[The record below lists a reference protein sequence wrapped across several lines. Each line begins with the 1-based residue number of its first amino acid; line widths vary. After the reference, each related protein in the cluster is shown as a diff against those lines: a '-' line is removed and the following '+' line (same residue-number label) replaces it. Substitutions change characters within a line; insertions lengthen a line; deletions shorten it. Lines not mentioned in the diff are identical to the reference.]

1 MPILTG
7 GDTLRTSTVATVG
20 VMTPAEL
27 VASVRLDE
35 LCDDHRIVGAVAGVS
50 IGGERASIVHG
61 IADVSTGATVHHDTW
76 FMAGSV
82 TKAITA
88 ALVNRE
94 VQLGTIGLDDTVSD
108 HLPEFVLSDCDDDV
122 TVRHLLTHTAG
133 FDGDIW
139 LDLGEGEGALSRLI
153 ERLGSVRQL
162 SIPGHRFSYNNGA
175 YTVLGR
181 LLEVLTGS
189 PFDRLV
195 HDHVAVPSG
204 SGLRIGS
211 AGLPVDDVAVG
222 HIRTGDDLQ
231 PLVVVDPVQGPAC
244 LSPAGSRTWG
254 RIDDLLALGE
264 MLLGRHGDD
273 AMRRAVVAMRQPQ
286 IEVPDPNNGGA
297 MALGVFLD
305 DRWGTPVVFHDG
317 GVSGQASYLR
327 VLPDLDTAIAVMCTG
342 GVPQVFHR
350 QVIAALAAPLGITA
364 PLGATENPVAI
375 DAGRYVGRYASSSTQ
390 VAVARSRNDAAPLIA
405 RITWNANTPDVAST
419 PWLPLRAVDDRAF
432 LAALAGRDYVLLFP
446 PTTERCDHV
455 LAGLRLLPRAS
466 EEAD

>member
-1 MPILTG
+1 M
-7 GDTLRTSTVATVG
+7 RTSTVATVG

-50 IGGERASIVHG
+50 IGGERACTVHG
-61 IADVSTGATVHHDTW
+61 IADVSTGAPVHDGTW

-82 TKAITA
+82 TKAMTA

-94 VQLGTIGLDDTVSD
+94 VERGTLRLDDTVD
-108 HLPEFVLSDCDDDV
+108 QHLPEFVLADCDDDI

-133 FDGDIW
+133 FDGDLW
-139 LDLGEGEGALSRLI
+139 LDLGEAEGALSRLI
-153 ERLGSVRQL
+153 ERLASVRQL
-162 SIPGHRFSYNNGA
+162 SLPGHRFSYNNGA

-181 LLEVLTGS
+181 LLEVVTGT
-189 PFDRLV
+189 PFDRLL

-204 SGLRIGS
+204 SGLRIGME
-211 AGLPVDDVAVG
+211 GLPVGDIAVG
-222 HIRTGDDLQ
+222 HTRTGDDIQ
-231 PLVVVDPVQGPAC
+231 PVVVVDPVQGPAC

-254 RIDDLLALGE
+254 RIDDLLAFGE

-273 AMRRAVVAMRQPQ
+273 AMRRAVVAMREPQ
-286 IEVPDPNNGGA
+286 MEVPDPNNGGT

-317 GVSGQASYLR
+317 GVNGQSSYLR
-327 VLPDLDTAIAVMCTG
+327 VLPDLDTVIAVMCTG

-350 QVIAALAAPLGITA
+350 HVIAALAAPLGVTA
-364 PLGATENPVAI
+364 PIGAVENDVAI
-375 DAGRYVGRYASSSTQ
+375 DPDRYVGRYASSSTQ
-390 VAVARSRNDAAPLIA
+390 VAVARTRNSAGTGRDDDTLIA
-405 RITWNANTPDVAST
+405 RITWNASTPDVAST
-419 PWLPLRAVDDRAF
+419 PWLPLRPVDDRAF

-446 PTTERCDHV
+446 SMDERCDHV

>member
-1 MPILTG
+1 
-7 GDTLRTSTVATVG
+7 LRTSTVATVG
-20 VMTPAEL
+20 AMTPAEL

-35 LCDDHRIVGAVAGVS
+35 LCDDHRIVGAVAGIS
-50 IGGERASIVHG
+50 IGGERACTVHG
-61 IADVSTGATVHHDTW
+61 TADVSTGTQVHGGTW

-82 TKAITA
+82 TKAMTA
-88 ALVNRE
+88 VLVNRE
-94 VQLGTIGLDDTVSD
+94 VALGTIHLDDTVSD
-108 HLPEFVLSDCDDDV
+108 HLPEFVLADCDDDV

-139 LDLGEGEGALSRLI
+139 LDLGEGEGALSRLV
-153 ERLGSVRQL
+153 ERLASVRQL

-175 YTVLGR
+175 YSVLGR
-181 LLEVLTGS
+181 LLEVVTGAT
-189 PFDRLV
+189 FDQLV
-195 HDHVAVPSG
+195 HDHVAVPSR
-204 SGLRIGS
+204 SGLCIGME
-211 AGLPVDDVAVG
+211 GLPIGDIAVG
-222 HIRTGDDLQ
+222 HIRTGDDIQ
-231 PLVVVDPVQGPAC
+231 PVVVVDPVQGPAC

-254 RIDDLLALGE
+254 RIDDLLAFGE

-273 AMRRAVVAMRQPQ
+273 AMRRAVVAMREPQ
-286 IEVPDPNNGGA
+286 IEVPDPNNGGT

-317 GVSGQASYLR
+317 GVNGQAAYLR
-327 VLPDLDTAIAVMCTG
+327 VLPHLDTALAVMCTG

-350 QVIAALAAPLGITA
+350 HVIAALAAPLGLTA
-364 PLGATENPVAI
+364 PLGATERDVAI
-375 DAGRYVGRYASSSTQ
+375 DTRRYVGRYASSSTQ
-390 VAVARSRNDAAPLIA
+390 VAVAPSRDASGSLIA

-419 PWLPLRAVDDRAF
+419 PWLPLRPVDDRAF
-432 LAALAGRDYVLLFP
+432 LAALGGRDYVLLFP

>member
-1 MPILTG
+1 
-7 GDTLRTSTVATVG
+7 
-20 VMTPAEL
+20 MTPAEL

-50 IGGERASIVHG
+50 IRGERAEVVHG
-61 IADVSTGATVHHDTW
+61 TANISTGAPVHDGTW

-94 VQLGTIGLDDTVSD
+94 VELGTIRLDDPVVR
-108 HLPEFVLSDCDDDV
+108 HLPEFVVADCDDDV

-139 LDLGEGEGALSRLI
+139 PDLGEGDGALGRLI
-153 ERLGSVRQL
+153 ERLASVRQL

-181 LLEVLTGS
+181 MLEVVTGTR
-189 PFDRLV
+189 FDRLI
-195 HDHVAVPSG
+195 HDHVALPTG
-204 SGLRIGS
+204 SGLRIGME
-211 AGLPVDDVAVG
+211 GLPADDIAVG
-222 HIRTGDDLQ
+222 HTRTGDDVQ
-231 PLVVVDPVQGPAC
+231 PVVVVDPVQGPAC

-254 RIDDLLALGE
+254 RIDDLLAVGE

-286 IEVPDPNNGGA
+286 IDVPDPNNGGT

-327 VLPDLDTAIAVMCTG
+327 VLPDLDTVLAVMCTG

-350 QVIAALAAPLGITA
+350 HVIADLATPLGVTA
-364 PLGATENPVAI
+364 PRGAVETDVAI
-375 DAGRYVGRYASSSTQ
+375 DPGRYVGRYASSSTQ
-390 VAVARSRNDAAPLIA
+390 VAVARARDESATTALLT

-419 PWLPLRAVDDRAF
+419 PWLPLRPVDDRAF